1 MKSNICKIEKGTLD
15 LEAILKESEK
25 VATYNELN
33 EKQKLQLRLIC
44 EELDGMLPNIVDEF
58 YGDFW
63 IDFEEGICK
72 INVLIEFDEFTADK
86 KKELIKLAKN
96 KKNAQAKGLLG
107 KIRSALED
115 LFLGR
120 DGNRAYDLA
129 WQFNYANEY
138 CVGMDY
144 SYMWSLKQYKNDAP
158 EEEKQEYIN
167 SYKNSRNAIIGLCGA
182 SDAYKYI
189 DGKFVFDSKQKRGRK
204 ICLFFYAI
212 SKTNKM
218 ILFVNSFS
226 FVALVRRSRCA
237 RWAMFDGFG
246 ASQNG
251 GVQTTRQ
258 TRYFAKQ
265 GFLYGYAVPRCLTV
279 LGLPKT
285 AVSSRRGKLDGRV
298 ATSCGPKLFREAAS
312 L

>member
-25 VATYNELN
+25 VATYNELT

-72 INVLIEFDEFTADK
+72 INVLIELDEFTADK

-115 LFLGR
+115 LLL
-120 DGNRAYDLA
+120 DSDTNRAYDLA
-129 WQFNYANEY
+129 WQFNYANAY

-144 SYMWSLKQYKNDAP
+144 SCLWSLKQYKNDAP
-158 EEEKQEYIN
+158 EEEKQEWDQLEK
-167 SYKNSRNAIIGLCGA
+167 SIIA
-182 SDAYKYI
+182 SIADDVIVGVK
-189 DGKFVFDSKQKRGRK
+189 GKSANIVVVTKF
-204 ICLFFYAI
+204 I
-212 SKTNKM
+212 
-218 ILFVNSFS
+218 
-226 FVALVRRSRCA
+226 
-237 RWAMFDGFG
+237 
-246 ASQNG
+246 
-251 GVQTTRQ
+251 
-258 TRYFAKQ
+258 
-265 GFLYGYAVPRCLTV
+265 
-279 LGLPKT
+279 
-285 AVSSRRGKLDGRV
+285 
-298 ATSCGPKLFREAAS
+298 
-312 L
+312 